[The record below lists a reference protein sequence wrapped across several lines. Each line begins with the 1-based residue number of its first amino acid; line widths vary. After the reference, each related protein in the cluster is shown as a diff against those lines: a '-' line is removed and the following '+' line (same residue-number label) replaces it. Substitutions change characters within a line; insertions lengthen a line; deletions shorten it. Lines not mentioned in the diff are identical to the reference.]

1 MIKNIDGIKKQNI
14 IIFSELTYLFTKFEI
29 KIILK
34 NINILI
40 KKLVRNQN
48 TIIIPTYNFNFAKTG
63 VTSIDEKYITS
74 GYLNKYLLKK
84 FNFFRTKKPIYN
96 YGVIGPNK
104 DFILNLKQVSSF
116 GKDSIIGYLS
126 ENNGLGIG
134 IGINPKKF
142 SWVTIH
148 VCEESAKVPYRF
160 YKNFFGFNLKSKKK
174 VSEKLYVRK
183 RNLNLENDGYPI
195 FKKLV
200 KGKDII
206 NFRKNILNITIL
218 NLNQFYKIGMKLL
231 KKDIYSLVKNEKRYY

>member
-1 MIKNIDGIKKQNI
+1 M
-14 IIFSELTYLFTKFEI
+14 
-29 KIILK
+29 
-34 NINILI
+34 
-40 KKLVRNQN
+40 
-48 TIIIPTYNFNFAKTG
+48 
-63 VTSIDEKYITS
+63 
-74 GYLNKYLLKK
+74 
-84 FNFFRTKKPIYN
+84 
-96 YGVIGPNK
+96 
-104 DFILNLKQVSSF
+104 
-116 GKDSIIGYLS
+116 
-126 ENNGLGIG
+126 
-134 IGINPKKF
+134 
-142 SWVTIH
+142 H

-160 YKNFFGFNLKSKKK
+160 YKNFFGFTLKSKKK